1 MALELSEIKRLIEP
15 DAIKP
20 KSKQEVLNKLVT
32 DMLQER
38 SLSRAEI
45 CKELK
50 ISDIEFSA
58 KTLTRALNAMLEG
71 GVICKQKHGVYEL
84 GQSVMDI

>member
-1 MALELSEIKRLIEP
+1 MGLSEIRTPTEP

-20 KSKQEVLNKLVT
+20 KTKHQVLNDLVT
-32 DMLQER
+32 DMLMGR

-50 ISDIEFSA
+50 ISDIEFSGR
-58 KTLTRALNAMLEG
+58 TLTRALNAMLEG
-71 GVICKQKHGVYEL
+71 GVISKQKHGVYEL
-84 GQSVMDI
+84 IQSEMDI